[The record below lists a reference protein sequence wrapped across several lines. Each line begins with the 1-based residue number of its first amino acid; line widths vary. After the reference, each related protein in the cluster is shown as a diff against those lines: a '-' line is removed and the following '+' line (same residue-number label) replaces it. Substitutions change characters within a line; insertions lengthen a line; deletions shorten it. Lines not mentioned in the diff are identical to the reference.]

1 MGYRSSVA
9 CVISVDRVKAEGE
22 GGSIRWTYDKAKFKE
37 MVGFIKLSRF
47 YELWTTNNDD
57 RDAIGWDNGK
67 FVLYG
72 NGWKWYPDYA
82 DVRAFHD
89 MFNQLSDIEGISG
102 YFMRVG
108 EERDDVEEDHFGND
122 PDWSMFH
129 SYTGMTFNGEEFLGK
144 RNTDEEGQNAEGEN
158 VACNQSA
165 ENQTTNE
172 IRTI

>member
-9 CVISVDRVKAEGE
+9 CVISVDRVRHEVDGMPYY
-22 GGSIRWTYDKAKFKE
+22 TYSKDKFKQ
-37 MVGFIKLSRF
+37 MIGFIKLSRF
-47 YELWTTNNDD
+47 WELWSNSTDQNS
-57 RDAIGWDNGK
+57 IGWHDGY

-72 NGWKWYPDYA
+72 EAWKWYPDYE

-89 MFNQLSDIEGISG
+89 LFNQLSDIEGISG

-108 EERDDVEEDHFGND
+108 EESGDVEEDHFGDD